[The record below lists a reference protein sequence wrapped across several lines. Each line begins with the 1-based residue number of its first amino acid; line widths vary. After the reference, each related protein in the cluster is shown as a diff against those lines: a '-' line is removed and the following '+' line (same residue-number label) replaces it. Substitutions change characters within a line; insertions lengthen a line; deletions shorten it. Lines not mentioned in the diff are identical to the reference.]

1 MMTAVW
7 ICWFAYMKKHRINK
21 DNLTGTGAI
30 RIVLYEAYVVLVHR
44 WWFFGSH
51 HQHTASRAENERGL
65 TFNQNAN
72 NKRRSGPDGRVGR
85 RWLFEWAFLA
95 TWKYAQPQH
104 AYRRIK
110 KKERWA
116 SIGIRGTCGYED
128 YTGNR
133 KSREDMSTAFGVV

>member
-1 MMTAVW
+1 
-7 ICWFAYMKKHRINK
+7 MKKHRINK

-72 NKRRSGPDGRVGR
+72 NKRRSGRTDGSAVVDYLNEPFSLHGNM
-85 RWLFEWAFLA
+85 
-95 TWKYAQPQH
+95 PSPSMH
-104 AYRRIK
+104 
-110 KKERWA
+110 
-116 SIGIRGTCGYED
+116 IGE
-128 YTGNR
+128 
-133 KSREDMSTAFGVV
+133 